1 MITISEML
9 MNKNNRTLQGKL
21 ILLIGIL
28 LSLSACSSPT
38 PQVQVVEIT
47 RLVPQTVVVT
57 QVVTQIVTVM
67 VPAPTA
73 TLIPPTPTS
82 EEFSYYYPFPN
93 SQCGLSIIHVGDEV
107 YVNYFGP
114 SDTNFLRTD
123 PDTGSIIN
131 VVAVAHNGARMVVVG
146 GPVCSYNLIMWQVK
160 MDDGNIY
167 WTAEGNGKDFWLI
180 PY

>member
-1 MITISEML
+1 
-9 MNKNNRTLQGKL
+9 MNKNNYTVQVKI

-28 LSLSACSSPT
+28 MLLSACSSPT

-73 TLIPPTPTS
+73 TFIPATPTS

-114 SDTNFLRTD
+114 SDTNFLRSD
-123 PDTGSIIN
+123 PDTWGDKN
-131 VVAVAHNGARMVVVG
+131 VIGQAYNGTRMKVIG
-146 GPVCSYNLIMWQVK
+146 GPVCSYNLIMWEVQ
-160 MDDGNIY
+160 MDDGNTA